1 MNAAGKITRFH
12 DIVAETGDMVPCIV
26 VGKFVSKGILFAVR
40 GRIDIG
46 ALQLV
51 SVFKDIIHTFGE
63 RNILVCNVQRRGVHR
78 GAGAGV
84 DRFCQS
90 LLQSVLFG
98 TKLGI
103 LQGAVILGQLI
114 VGIGHSDRNLDLF
127 QQLRGIIVADL
138 AGFAVDHLADLA
150 IFDNELAV
158 SGIAVQQTG
167 QLVGRQILDL
177 CIGVLIRLVVNDLIG
192 LAAVLHSDDLV
203 TGSIG
208 ALGFVRLLKQL
219 IQIHMEGVAVLVCKG
234 QRLICFVG
242 QHHVILLH
250 VGGSRVLAL
259 FDIHIQDRIHSAGGL
274 VAGHGDVHGLLSG
287 RGTDGLGQGVAAVIV
302 LGLGVIRFQKFGKV
316 FTGHLKVSVFRVLG
330 QGVGL
335 AVAVLFHA
343 AHGIAVE
350 RDVAGG
356 VPLQFFLI
364 IRAQLLLQVNLFAI
378 GHKNLLG
385 VCGNCAGGCVG
396 CSLISSV
403 RSLVAVGHRTVRV
416 DSAVYQLF
424 RVRAGGCDGSFLFGA
439 LLLGGSADDLAL
451 GVLDRFGD
459 VRIGSFDV
467 LAFLGGLACFRSF
480 SRTLGILAFS
490 GSLARSGFGAL
501 IHLLLDDITGGFLR
515 FDGAV
520 LIIGELAVGVLDI
533 GRDFL
538 VLSLPVLQN
547 ALGVFVLLVFYGSSV
562 CTFRSLLCRSFCFGT
577 FFVLYRD
584 CVFRGLS
591 VGGQR
596 GGCHTGG
603 QGQSHCG
610 FFEFLVRHKI
620 RSFRSAHKR
629 YHKTYLF
636 VDKCPH

>member
-1 MNAAGKITRFH
+1 
-12 DIVAETGDMVPCIV
+12 
-26 VGKFVSKGILFAVR
+26 
-40 GRIDIG
+40 
-46 ALQLV
+46 
-51 SVFKDIIHTFGE
+51 
-63 RNILVCNVQRRGVHR
+63 
-78 GAGAGV
+78 
-84 DRFCQS
+84 
-90 LLQSVLFG
+90 
-98 TKLGI
+98 
-103 LQGAVILGQLI
+103 
-114 VGIGHSDRNLDLF
+114 
-127 QQLRGIIVADL
+127 
-138 AGFAVDHLADLA
+138 
-150 IFDNELAV
+150 
-158 SGIAVQQTG
+158 
-167 QLVGRQILDL
+167 
-177 CIGVLIRLVVNDLIG
+177 
-192 LAAVLHSDDLV
+192 
-203 TGSIG
+203 
-208 ALGFVRLLKQL
+208 
-219 IQIHMEGVAVLVCKG
+219 MEGVAVLVCKG
-234 QRLICFVG
+234 QRFVRFVG
-242 QHHVILLH
+242 QRHVILLH

-259 FDIHIQDRIHSAGGL
+259 FDIHIQDRIHGAGGL

-364 IRAQLLLQVNLFAI
+364 ILAQLPIQIDLCAIRHKGLF
-378 GHKNLLG
+378 G
-385 VCGNCAGGCVG
+385 VSGDRAGGGVG

-424 RVRAGGCDGSFLFGA
+424 RVRAGGCDGGFLFGA

-459 VRIGSFDV
+459 VRIGSFDA

-501 IHLLLDDITGGFLR
+501 IHLLLDDMTGGFLR

-596 GGCHTGG
+596 GGCNTGG

-629 YHKTYLF
+629 YHKLYLY

>member
-1 MNAAGKITRFH
+1 MI
-12 DIVAETGDMVPCIV
+12 
-26 VGKFVSKGILFAVR
+26 
-40 GRIDIG
+40 
-46 ALQLV
+46 
-51 SVFKDIIHTFGE
+51 
-63 RNILVCNVQRRGVHR
+63 
-78 GAGAGV
+78 
-84 DRFCQS
+84 
-90 LLQSVLFG
+90 
-98 TKLGI
+98 
-103 LQGAVILGQLI
+103 
-114 VGIGHSDRNLDLF
+114 
-127 QQLRGIIVADL
+127 
-138 AGFAVDHLADLA
+138 
-150 IFDNELAV
+150 
-158 SGIAVQQTG
+158 
-167 QLVGRQILDL
+167 
-177 CIGVLIRLVVNDLIG
+177 NDLIG
-192 LAAVLHSDDLV
+192 LAAVLHGDNLV

-208 ALGFVRLLKQL
+208 ALGFVRILEQL

-242 QHHVILLH
+242 QHHVVLLH
-250 VGGSRVLAL
+250 FSASGVLAL
-259 FDIHIQDRIHSAGGL
+259 FNVHLQGSVHRAGGL
-274 VAGHGDVHGLLSG
+274 VAGHGDVHSLFAG
-287 RGTDGLGQGVAAVIV
+287 RSTDAFGQGVAAIVV
-302 LGLGVIRFQKFGKV
+302 LGFGVVSFQELGKIFA
-316 FTGHLKVSVFRVLG
+316 GHLKVGVFRVFG

-459 VRIGSFDV
+459 VRIGSFDA

-501 IHLLLDDITGGFLR
+501 IHLLLDDSTGGFLR

-629 YHKTYLF
+629 YHKLYLY